1 MPAPAAN
8 VEPEPPS
15 HPFRTAVMRGLGVL
29 VPPLLT
35 VVIFGWV
42 ISTTQHYFLEP
53 VNAAAR
59 QTIAWMLRGEIR
71 EDLVVSDPA
80 KRTALADGRPY
91 YQLDDGSFV
100 PLEIYESVR
109 HSPGTETLPQT
120 GRAYLNRYAELAYLR
135 PYYAIPCFLAVFIL
149 LLYVLGKFLAAGIGG
164 FFWDG
169 IERAI
174 HRLPLVRNVYS
185 SVKQVTDFFLRERQ
199 IQFSRVVAVEYP
211 RPGMWSIAFV
221 TSEGLQDIRAAAAEP
236 VLGIFIPTSPV
247 PMGGYALVVRKRE
260 VLDLSLSVDQAIQ
273 FIVSCGLVIPPPE
286 LDQLRAGSPP
296 SGETCPPPPSGARP
310 SGS

>member
-1 MPAPAAN
+1 MSNLPPTLESEPA
-8 VEPEPPS
+8 S
-15 HPFRTAVMRGLGVL
+15 HPFRRAVMRGLGVL

-53 VNAAAR
+53 VNAGAR
-59 QTIAWMLRGEIR
+59 QAIAWMLRGEVR
-71 EDLVVSDPA
+71 EDLALSDPA
-80 KRTALADGRPY
+80 KRTALADGRLY
-91 YQLDDGSFV
+91 YQLDDGAFV
-100 PLEIYESVR
+100 PAEIYESVR
-109 HSPGTETLPQT
+109 HSPGTEILPQT
-120 GRAYLNRYAELAYLR
+120 GRAYLSRYAELAYLR
-135 PYYAIPCFLAVFIL
+135 PYYAIPCFLALFIL
-149 LLYVLGKFLAAGIGG
+149 LLYLLGKFLAVGVGG

-174 HRLPLVRNVYS
+174 SRLPLVRNVYS
-185 SVKQVTDFFLRERQ
+185 GVKQVTDFFLRERQ
-199 IQFSRVVAVEYP
+199 IQFRRVVAVEYP

-221 TSEGLQDIRAAAAEP
+221 TSEGLGDIRAAAAEP

-273 FIVSCGLVIPPPE
+273 FIVSCGLVIPPQDLEPLRTASPE
-286 LDQLRAGSPP
+286 DESD
-296 SGETCPPPPSGARP
+296 S
-310 SGS
+310 